1 MIFGQFLFEIDFEL
15 TGETNS
21 VPGLIS
27 KLRRTGSL
35 NSFSS
40 IILFERRTPE
50 NKKNIK
56 STEYLQINVVQ

>member
-15 TGETNS
+15 TGETNG

-50 NKKNIK
+50 NNIK
-56 STEYLQINVVQ
+56 STEYLQINVAQ